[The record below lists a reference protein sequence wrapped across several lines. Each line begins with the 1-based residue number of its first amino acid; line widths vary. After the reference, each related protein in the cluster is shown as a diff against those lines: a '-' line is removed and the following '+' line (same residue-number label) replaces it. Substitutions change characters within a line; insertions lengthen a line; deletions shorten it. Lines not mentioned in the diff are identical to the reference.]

1 VLDANENQEIQFL
14 SDQVGKSTNL
24 AKICF
29 WLIEN
34 KFTVL
39 IAACDTFRAIN
50 HARDSVIDMVLVD
63 TAGMMQDNEPLM
75 RALSKIISVRMK

>member
-1 VLDANENQEIQFL
+1 MLLTWCCLLEKL
-14 SDQVGKSTNL
+14 LL
-24 AKICF
+24 AMKLCF

-75 RALSKIISVRMK
+75 RALSKIILVRMK